1 MLLGSSM
8 RASHR
13 LLPVVI
19 AAVVLASPLG
29 MLAAHTR
36 CVDERHA
43 CRNPVLVDRCCCD
56 VLDARGTD
64 PTALQTLPGPPLSV
78 VMQIPDRT
86 AGLPTTSAVLR
97 VADYPPPARHVSLNI
112 LFATLLI

>member
-1 MLLGSSM
+1 M

-13 LLPVVI
+13 LLPFVI
-19 AAVVLASPLG
+19 AAAVLASPLA
-29 MLAAHTR
+29 MLTAHSR

-43 CRNPVLVDRCCCD
+43 CGNPVLVDRCCCD

-64 PTALQTLPGPPLSV
+64 PTTLQTLPGSPLSV
-78 VMQIPDRT
+78 VPQMPDRT
-86 AGLPTTSAVLR
+86 AALPTTSAVLR
-97 VADYPPPARHVSLNI
+97 VADYPPPAGHVSLNT